1 MRSGAVQHG
10 YWFSFGVHALVQSC
24 ADVRRATTTWV
35 SWYFVGMANSN
46 VSSGCD
52 WIDIVEV
59 PLDDPGSAS
68 QIGIEPLVG
77 GTLGS
82 NNGCHD
88 MGIILGD
95 VNLAA
100 CASGHATNVF
110 DIGDNDIRH
119 H

>member
-1 MRSGAVQHG
+1 
-10 YWFSFGVHALVQSC
+10 
-24 ADVRRATTTWV
+24 
-35 SWYFVGMANSN
+35 MANSN

-110 DIGDNDIRH
+110 DIGDNDIRRH
-119 H
+119 